1 MFKKGIY
8 QPISRVESCAMKKAL
23 VAAVLV
29 VLGAVGCKTHTHNV
43 NNAKPVPIG
52 IHEVVSCIAVHST
65 LVINPR
71 TKQKLC
77 VAREAIVTEKDIRGA
92 QAGYSSSTN
101 EPVVNLYLDRSG
113 ATRMY
118 EATQRI
124 TARHDNGRMAILIDG
139 NLLTAPVV
147 RTPIKDSLIIS
158 GEFTESSAQDLAD
171 ALMAGRQ
178 RD

>member
-1 MFKKGIY
+1 
-8 QPISRVESCAMKKAL
+8 MKKAL

-29 VLGAVGCKTHTHNV
+29 VLCAAGCKTHTHNV

-52 IHEVVSCIAVHST
+52 IHEVVSCIAVNST
-65 LVINPR
+65 LVIDPR
-71 TKQKLC
+71 TSQKLC
-77 VAREAIVTEKDIRGA
+77 IDSKAIVTETNIRQA

-113 ATRMY
+113 AARMY

-124 TARHDNGRMAILIDG
+124 TARRDNGRMAIFIDG
-139 NLLTAPVV
+139 NFLTAPVV
-147 RTPIKDSLIIS
+147 REPLKDSLIIS
-158 GEFTESSAQDLAD
+158 GNFTKRSAEDLAD
-171 ALMAGRQ
+171 ALMAGRE